1 MTLTGRPATRSGV
14 LQSVKSIRL
23 ARHFLAAL
31 DQVVVSGTAFLSTV
45 LVGRWSGPSELGRYK
60 VVFSAL
66 GTLLA
71 LQSAL
76 ILLPYAIQR
85 HRKMR
90 VPGENAG
97 IALLQNTILA
107 GAVTGALVL
116 AAAVTLVAGAD
127 TKLSWLMF
135 ALVFAAPFALQREF
149 SRNYAF
155 AHLHVAKAL
164 MLDLAVAALQIAM
177 LGWLRW
183 TDSVSAFGACAV
195 LGGACALASAV
206 WLYQERANFILPNG
220 HLREVTTDTWTLA
233 RWFCAGQIA
242 YSVQCYASYWLL
254 PLLLGMTQTGVYAA
268 CEAVASLANPLVTA
282 FRNLLTP
289 RSVLAFKDGGHAR
302 LRRQAMRDAL
312 LLAGGMSIFCL
323 VIFAGGEAI
332 LRLLFHKTEPTGAGH
347 VVTVLA
353 VAMMASAV
361 GSPASSALASMERP
375 RATVAATSLGA
386 VATVITLCI
395 FSSQW
400 GLPGAAYGFLAGSVV
415 ASVTRWAAFLTVFA
429 RSAAHRDQLGGA
441 RFCPGTEARGL
452 RVE

>member
-1 MTLTGRPATRSGV
+1 MTLTVRPATGGGV
-14 LQSVKSIRL
+14 LLSVKSIPLVRHLL
-23 ARHFLAAL
+23 AVL
-31 DQVVVSGTAFLSTV
+31 DQVVVSGTAFVSAV
-45 LVGRWSGPSELGRYK
+45 LVGRWCGPSELGRYK
-60 VVFSAL
+60 VVLSAL

-71 LQSAL
+71 LQTAL

-90 VPGENAG
+90 APAVNAG

-107 GAVTGALVL
+107 GAVTAALGL
-116 AAAVTLVAGAD
+116 AAAVALVAGAD
-127 TKLSWLMF
+127 TRLSWLMF
-135 ALVFAAPFALQREF
+135 ALVLAAPFALQREF
-149 SRNYAF
+149 SRYYAF
-155 AHLHVAKAL
+155 AHLDVAKAL
-164 MLDLAVAALQIAM
+164 MLDLAVAALQITA

-183 TDSVSAFGACAV
+183 TDRLSAFGACAA

-206 WLYQERANFILPNG
+206 WLYQERANFILTDG
-220 HLREVTTDTWTLA
+220 HLREVTTETWTLA

-254 PLLLGMTQTGVYAA
+254 PLQLGMAQTGVYAA

-289 RSVLAFKDGGHAR
+289 RSVLAFKDGGHAG

-323 VIFAGGEAI
+323 VIFASGEAI
-332 LRLLFHKTEPTGAGH
+332 LRLLFHTESTGAGH

-353 VAMMASAV
+353 AAMMASAV
-361 GSPASSALASMERP
+361 GSPASYALAGMERP
-375 RATVAATSLGA
+375 RTTAGATSLGA
-386 VATVITLCI
+386 VVTVITLCI
-395 FSSQW
+395 LSSRW

-415 ASVTRWAAFLTVFA
+415 ASVARWAAFLTVFA
-429 RSAAHRDQLGGA
+429 RSAAHRDHFVGA
-441 RFCPGTEARGL
+441 AKEKL
-452 RVE
+452 EL